1 MTIKS
6 FYELIRN
13 VIKDENLEQLDLL
26 HEKLHL
32 RLAELIESRARF
44 SKGVSKHIEDKLFS
58 KRWRQNKSSRGVFD
72 SRKVKYFLILYFLNL
87 ATFIVTYFFVLSML
101 CEFTCLVISNGCVFT
116 ILKSY
121 IGTINVSDSEFA
133 SNCERKQI

>member
-58 KRWRQNKSSRGVFD
+58 KQWRQNKSSRGVFD
-72 SRKVKYFLILYFLNL
+72 SRM
-87 ATFIVTYFFVLSML
+87 A
-101 CEFTCLVISNGCVFT
+101 
-116 ILKSY
+116 
-121 IGTINVSDSEFA
+121 A
-133 SNCERKQI
+133 R